1 MVETCQG
8 DWRPHANASCRAGR
22 TWTSWTRRQTHYS
35 NAVYYDMDA
44 LASATMIVVELSYL
58 CFLGEGEC
66 RTVTAAAVG
75 RGDGDEDADVGAGD
89 DERQREDERKTRVTK
104 HGVPN

>member
-1 MVETCQG
+1 
-8 DWRPHANASCRAGR
+8 
-22 TWTSWTRRQTHYS
+22 
-35 NAVYYDMDA
+35 MDA

-58 CFLGEGEC
+58 CFLVEGEC